1 MLWNGGNIV
10 RSTTVYEN
18 NNLALLLAND
28 TVAENFSQEFIDEF
42 MKERNENVI
51 FIVYHVKDSI
61 ILLHFKILGNE
72 TNFDSAIQLV
82 KNDIL
87 MGNLCSDDENLQK
100 ALNDPQATTA
110 KFLLDFIS
118 MQE

>member
-10 RSTTVYEN
+10 KSTTVYAN
-18 NNLALLLAND
+18 NNHAHLLAND

-42 MKERNENVI
+42 MKGRNENVI
-51 FIVYHVKDSI
+51 FIVYHVKDDI
-61 ILLHFKILGNE
+61 ILLHFKMLGNE

-87 MGNLCSDDENLQK
+87 MGNLCSDDKNLQK

-118 MQE
+118 LQE